1 MSIVIDLLGSIMI
14 AAAVILFGLRLNEN
28 ISDHLQTSMATL
40 NVQEGLVESIRTI
53 ETDFRKI
60 GYGLVDP
67 KTAVEVSQPGH
78 IRFKADI
85 DRNGSI
91 DRVSWQLV
99 QLPVVGTDTMRVL
112 YRQVNTDLPL
122 LIATD
127 VQDFRLR
134 YLRQDGLPADT
145 SVKSQIWIIET
156 TLRVKSPYKV
166 ADMVKGNAQMTEVE
180 GFWRQTRLASRNLKR
195 HG

>member
-1 MSIVIDLLGSIMI
+1 
-14 AAAVILFGLRLNEN
+14 VILFGLRLNEN

-40 NVQEGLVESIRTI
+40 NVQEGLVDAIRTI

-67 KTAVEVSQPGH
+67 KTAVEVSQPDH
-78 IRFKADI
+78 IRFQADI
-85 DRNGSI
+85 DRDGTI

-99 QLPVVGTDTMRVL
+99 QLLVTGADTARVL
-112 YRQVNTDLPL
+112 YRQVNNDAPL
-122 LIATD
+122 LIATN
-127 VQDFRLR
+127 VEEFRLR
-134 YLRQDGLPADT
+134 YLKQDGLSADT
-145 SVKSQIWIIET
+145 TVKGQIWIIET

-166 ADMVKGNAQMTEVE
+166 ADMVQGNAKMTEVE